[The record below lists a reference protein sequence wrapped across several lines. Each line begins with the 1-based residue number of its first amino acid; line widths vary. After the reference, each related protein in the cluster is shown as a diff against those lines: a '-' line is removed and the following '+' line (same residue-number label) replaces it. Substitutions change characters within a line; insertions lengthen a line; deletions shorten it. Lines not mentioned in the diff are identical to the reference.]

1 MIAYCKK
8 YIHVC
13 IYMATVRTVMPAAAA
28 LSEMGER
35 SIHMDLFL
43 CIALC
48 IYLLCSPM
56 DLFFYGPLHL
66 IYIYIYIY
74 IHYKDSYIW
83 ICLFHSPLPRRHIYL
98 CIYSVLS
105 PWKCYYGVA
114 TISRLLKIICL
125 FCKRAL

>member
-43 CIALC
+43 CIALW

-83 ICLFHSPLPRRHIYL
+83 ICLFHSPLHCIYIYVHIYPL
-98 CIYSVLS
+98 QRFIHMDLF
-105 PWKCYYGVA
+105 
-114 TISRLLKIICL
+114 IS
-125 FCKRAL
+125 